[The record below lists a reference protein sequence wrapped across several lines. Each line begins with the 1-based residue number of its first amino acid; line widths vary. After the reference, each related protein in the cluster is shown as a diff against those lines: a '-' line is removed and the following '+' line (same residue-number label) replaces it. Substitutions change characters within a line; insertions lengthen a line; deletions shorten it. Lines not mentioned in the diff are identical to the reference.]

1 MLPRAGSHGFPL
13 PISNWRIGEKIGAGA
28 YGEVHKAIN
37 ADTGSIFAV
46 KTLRIDGVSATSVDQ
61 EIELLTTL
69 SHPHVVRY
77 LGCELQPEKVCIFME
92 YLAGGS
98 IYDIIKTYGPPDVRC
113 IPTPPR

>member
-46 KTLRIDGVSATSVDQ
+46 IFVVFSFERINERYDYSFHILVVYQINSYKKKTLNGNLA
-61 EIELLTTL
+61 
-69 SHPHVVRY
+69 
-77 LGCELQPEKVCIFME
+77 
-92 YLAGGS
+92 YLAPAR
-98 IYDIIKTYGPPDVRC
+98 KNVKAVNVR
-113 IPTPPR
+113 